1 MEIIKRAVN
10 AIRGPLSGA
19 RTLQEVLSIVAQ
31 GKKGKTVDMTDNKG
45 DGSEGGAFVDFG
57 WYDEHRFNRGW
68 LRYAEMTVFSHEG
81 QDYAIGLGNASGGY
95 TMNGIDSD
103 LRMMPLPTH
112 EDAKTLNLR
121 IRLAFRE
128 EGLWKSSLFTAEE
141 HDISTHGRIYH
152 RPVDHFDTGYPA
164 HEPQYQGRWAQLMNP
179 ETLTRRL
186 PEGHKVEMKYRSGD
200 SKLLIEPPGRAER
213 AVAQYDRTVAG
224 ALALVIDDLLAA
236 QKKQ

>member
-1 MEIIKRAVN
+1 MEIIRKVVN
-10 AIRGPLSGA
+10 AIRGPLSGPQ
-19 RTLQEVLSIVAQ
+19 TLQEVLSIVAQ
-31 GKKGKTVDMTDNKG
+31 QKKGKTVDMTDNKG
-45 DGSEGGAFVDFG
+45 DGSAGGAFVDFG

-68 LRYAEMTVFSHEG
+68 LRYAEMTVFSQNG
-81 QDYAIGLGNASGGY
+81 QDYAIGIGKAGGGY

-112 EDAKTLNLR
+112 EDAKKHNSR

-128 EGLWKSSLFTAEE
+128 EGHWTSSLFTAE
-141 HDISTHGRIYH
+141 DNDPGRHGRLYH

-164 HEPQYQGRWAQLMNP
+164 HEAEYQGRWAQLLTP

-186 PEGHKVEMKYRSGD
+186 PEGHKVEMNYRYGD
-200 SKLLIEPPGRAER
+200 SKIIIEPPGRAER
-213 AVAQYDRTVAG
+213 ADAQYNRTVAD
-224 ALALVIDDLLAA
+224 ALALVIEDLLAA